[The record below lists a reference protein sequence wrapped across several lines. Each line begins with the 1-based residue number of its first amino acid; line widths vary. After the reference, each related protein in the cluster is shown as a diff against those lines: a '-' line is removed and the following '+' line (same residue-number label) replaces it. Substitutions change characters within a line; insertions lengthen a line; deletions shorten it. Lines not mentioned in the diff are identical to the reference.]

1 MFQAKYL
8 LSQMIYHLAYRLKK
22 MLKNHAQNEQ
32 LRRSG
37 DTGDICSQ
45 RIIVITATIT

>member
-1 MFQAKYL
+1 MPGDISVELNHML
-8 LSQMIYHLAYRLKK
+8 LTISSEENPESRVQY
-22 MLKNHAQNEQ
+22 EQ

-45 RIIVITATIT
+45 HIMSLS